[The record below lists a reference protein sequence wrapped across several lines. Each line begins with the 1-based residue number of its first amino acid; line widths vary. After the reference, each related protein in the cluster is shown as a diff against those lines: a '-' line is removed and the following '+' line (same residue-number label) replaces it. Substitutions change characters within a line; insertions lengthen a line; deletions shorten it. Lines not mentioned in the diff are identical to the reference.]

1 MVSNKRETEASKP
14 VLKVRATLRGRLSL
28 PNDGGNGDV
37 LGRNQSKDM
46 LDEMRAGQ
54 LKARVA
60 LIPDGATSAEILA
73 VSSRL

>member
-14 VLKVRATLRGRLSL
+14 VLKVRATLRGRLSP

-46 LDEMRAGQ
+46 LDEMRAECLAQ
-54 LKARVA
+54 LSQDCPRY
-60 LIPDGATSAEILA
+60 
-73 VSSRL
+73 RN